1 MEKTWWKER
10 VFYQIYPRS
19 FQDSNGDGIGDIPGL
34 ISRLDYLQWLGIG
47 AVWLC
52 PVYDSP
58 NDDMGY
64 DIRDY
69 RKIMSEFGTMED
81 FDRLL
86 KEMHRRDIKL
96 VMDLV
101 VNHSSDENT
110 WFVESGKSKD
120 NPYRDYYI
128 WRDGRG
134 GKEPNNW
141 SSFFTPS
148 AWSYDAATDQ
158 WYLHLFGEKQP
169 DLNWE
174 NPKLRE
180 EVYSM
185 INWWFDKGVDGFRM
199 DVISLIAKAPGLPD
213 ARGEGCVFPGEY
225 TAFQPELHTYLR
237 EMRARCF
244 AGRNCM
250 CVGETTCVTLE
261 NANSV
266 VGDGN
271 ELDLLFQFDIMDIDG
286 ENGKWNVIPFSLKKF
301 KALTAA
307 WQKTLDWNTLFWGNH
322 DQPRIV
328 SRWGCTASEPLRQRS
343 AKMLAAA
350 MYLQR
355 GTPFIYQGEEIG
367 MTNYPFADASQLR
380 DIESL
385 NLLKEAKTD
394 EQAAWAWNGI
404 RHKGRDNART
414 PMQWDGT
421 ANAGFTTGIPWI
433 AVNPNAAEINVRS
446 AQADE
451 NSILHFYRRLIALRA
466 GSDVLKWGGFQ
477 MLVPDDPQ
485 LFAYRRSLAGRSIA
499 VWCNFSAAPCRLPC
513 PLEGAI
519 LLADGLTGTEFAP
532 FGFAVVSER
541 MQQTNK
547 TEQEKIRKSAD
558 FRIFV
563 YPTPGFTGG
572 LLFIRQGRASD
583 ALPPLC
589 PPPAKYGLPA
599 R

>member
-1 MEKTWWKER
+1 MKSPWWKER

-34 ISRLDYLQWLGIG
+34 VSRLDYLQWLGIG

-86 KEMHRRDIKL
+86 EEMHRRDIKL

-101 VNHSSDENT
+101 VNHSSDENA
-110 WFVESGKSKD
+110 WFVESRKSKD

-148 AWSYDAATDQ
+148 AWSYDAATEQ

-180 EVYSM
+180 EVYAM

-199 DVISLIAKAPGLPD
+199 DVISLIAKVPGLPD
-213 ARGEGCVFPGEY
+213 ASGSGYAFPGEH
-225 TAFQPELHTYLR
+225 TAFQPALHSHLR
-237 EMRARCF
+237 EMRKRCF
-244 AGRNCM
+244 DGRDCM
-250 CVGETTCVTLE
+250 CVGETTCVTLD

-266 VGDGN
+266 VGDGR

-286 ENGKWNVIPFSLKKF
+286 EDGKWNVIPFSLKKF

-307 WQKTLDWNTLFWGNH
+307 WQSTLDWNTLFWSNH

-328 SRWGCTASEPLRQRS
+328 SRWGCTASETLRQRS
-343 AKMLAAA
+343 AKMLAVA

-394 EQAAWAWNGI
+394 AQKAWAWNGI

-421 ANAGFTTGIPWI
+421 ANGGFTTGTPWI
-433 AVNPNAAEINVRS
+433 AVNPNAAEINVQR
-446 AQADE
+446 AREDE
-451 NSILHFYRRLIALRA
+451 NSILHFYRRLIALRR
-466 GSDVLKWGGFQ
+466 GSDILKWGDFQ
-477 MLVPDDPQ
+477 LLVPDDPQ
-485 LFAYRRSLAGRSIA
+485 LFAYRRSLDGADIT
-499 VWCNFSAAPCRLPC
+499 VWCNFSPDPCQLPQ
-513 PLEGAI
+513 PV
-519 LLADGLTGTEFAP
+519 TGTPLLSEALTHTTLAP
-532 FGFAVVSER
+532 YGFVVISG
-541 MQQTNK
+541 Q
-547 TEQEKIRKSAD
+547 
-558 FRIFV
+558 
-563 YPTPGFTGG
+563 
-572 LLFIRQGRASD
+572 
-583 ALPPLC
+583 
-589 PPPAKYGLPA
+589 
-599 R
+599 